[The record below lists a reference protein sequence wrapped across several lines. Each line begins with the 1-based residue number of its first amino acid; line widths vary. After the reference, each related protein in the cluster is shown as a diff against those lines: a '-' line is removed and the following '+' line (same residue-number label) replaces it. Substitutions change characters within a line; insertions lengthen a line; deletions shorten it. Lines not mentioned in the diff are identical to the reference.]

1 MKTSKQ
7 KSTNTTKR
15 VKKTTKNFQHN
26 LIVLISTLNF
36 INLNLK
42 KYTQKNILYFLNKN
56 LERNKQNPIKLKTLQ
71 NYLYT
76 LEKKFKI
83 TLNYCKHLGKN
94 SGSETYY
101 KLKYEKEKCYSIIN
115 TYFKEKTNNKIN
127 EFLQRI
133 KKFNQINSSV
143 KWECINNTNNNIY
156 KYKEYRNIYKNSKKT
171 TPEKILNKYL
181 SKCNFKTEIPSLIM
195 NLETTHKI
203 KIYHLRNLKHI
214 ENDLKEIDPK
224 KIEKYLSNAIKENI
238 NNPGYLCKFFKN
250 NGYKKLINKIKETN
264 KKYKNKT
271 EILKKILK
279 EKIKELENEQYK
291 KEDLE
296 KFFNKTYE
304 IYKIKPHFIIEY
316 KKYPD
321 LDKLV
326 QRAKKEICKIQDKM
340 IQLKSIKNNI
350 FSILLEQLRHKV
362 DNDKLIPTLKKF
374 IENEPD
380 LKYSKVFDNSYY
392 NNLIKIVSWKENA
405 KFSSDIKEKGK
416 KWRLYLND

>member
-7 KSTNTTKR
+7 KSPNTTKK

-56 LERNKQNPIKLKTLQ
+56 LERNKQKPIKLKTLQ
-71 NYLYT
+71 NYLYI
-76 LEKKFKI
+76 LDKKFKV

-101 KLKYEKEKCYSIIN
+101 KLKYEKERCYSIIN
-115 TYFKEKTNNKIN
+115 THFKEKTTNKIN
-127 EFLQRI
+127 EFIKRI
-133 KKFNQINSSV
+133 KKLNQINSSV
-143 KWECINNTNNNIY
+143 KWECINNPNNNIY
-156 KYKEYRNIYKNSKKT
+156 KYKEYRNIHKNSKKT
-171 TPEKILNKYL
+171 TNNGILKKYL

-195 NLETTHKI
+195 NLETTNKI

-214 ENDLKEIDPK
+214 ENDLKEADPK
-224 KIEKYLSNAIKENI
+224 DIERHLSDAIKANI

-250 NGYKKLINKIKETN
+250 NGYKRLINKIKETN
-264 KKYKNKT
+264 KKHKNKK
-271 EILKKILK
+271 EILKNILK
-279 EKIKELENEQYK
+279 EKIKKLENEQYK

-296 KFFNKTYE
+296 QFFKKTYE

-316 KKYPD
+316 TKYPD

-326 QRAKKEICKIQDKM
+326 KRAKIEIPKIQDKM
-340 IQLKSIKNNI
+340 TKLKSIKNNI

-362 DNDKLIPTLKKF
+362 DEDKLIPTLKKF

-392 NNLIKIVSWKENA
+392 NNLIKIVS
-405 KFSSDIKEKGK
+405 
-416 KWRLYLND
+416 

>member
-1 MKTSKQ
+1 MKTLKK
-7 KSTNTTKR
+7 KSPNTTKR
-15 VKKTTKNFQHN
+15 VKKTTMNFQHN

-36 INLNLK
+36 INLNFK
-42 KYTQKNILYFLNKN
+42 KYTQKNILYLLNKN
-56 LERNKQNPIKLKTLQ
+56 LERNKQKLIKLKTLQ
-71 NYLYT
+71 NYLYI
-76 LEKKFKI
+76 LEKKFKV

-101 KLKYEKEKCYSIIN
+101 KLKYEKEKCYLIIN
-115 TYFKEKTNNKIN
+115 TYFKEKIINKIN
-127 EFLQRI
+127 EFTQRI

-143 KWECINNTNNNIY
+143 KWECINNTNNIY
-156 KYKEYRNIYKNSKKT
+156 KYKEYRNIHKNCKKT
-171 TPEKILNKYL
+171 TNNEIIKKYL
-181 SKCNFKTEIPSLIM
+181 SKCNFKTEIPALIM
-195 NLETTHKI
+195 NLKTTNST

-224 KIEKYLSNAIKENI
+224 KIEKHISNVIKENI
-238 NNPGYLCKFFKN
+238 NNPGYLCKFFRN
-250 NGYKKLINKIKETN
+250 SGYKRIIYKIKEPE
-264 KKYKNKT
+264 KKYKNKN

-279 EKIKELENEQYK
+279 EKIKELEKEQYK

-296 KFFNKTYE
+296 KFFGKTYE
-304 IYKIKPHFIIEY
+304 IYKIKPHFIIEH

-321 LDKLV
+321 LEKLV
-326 QRAKKEICKIQDKM
+326 KRAKTEIPKIQDKM
-340 IQLKSIKNNI
+340 VRQKSIKNNI

-392 NNLIKIVSWKENA
+392 NNLIKIVS
-405 KFSSDIKEKGK
+405 
-416 KWRLYLND
+416 

>member
-1 MKTSKQ
+1 MKESKQ
-7 KSTNTTKR
+7 KPLNTTKK

-36 INLNLK
+36 INSNFK

-56 LERNKQNPIKLKTLQ
+56 LERNKQKPIKLKTLQ

-76 LEKKFKI
+76 LEKKFKV

-115 TYFKEKTNNKIN
+115 TYFKEKTTNKIN
-127 EFLQRI
+127 EFMQRI
-133 KKFNQINSSV
+133 KKFNQINGSV
-143 KWECINNTNNNIY
+143 KWECINNTNNIY
-156 KYKEYRNIYKNSKKT
+156 KYKEYRNVHQNYKKT
-171 TPEKILNKYL
+171 TNNDMLKKYL
-181 SKCNFKTEIPSLIM
+181 SKCNFKTEIPNLIM
-195 NLETTHKI
+195 ALEATHKV

-214 ENDLKEIDPK
+214 ENDLKEIDAK
-224 KIEKYLSNAIKENI
+224 SIEKHLSNVIKENI

-250 NGYKKLINKIKETN
+250 NGYKKLINKIKEKN
-264 KKYKNKT
+264 KKYKNKK
-271 EILKKILK
+271 EILKKILE
-279 EKIKELENEQYK
+279 EKIIDLENEKYK
-291 KEDLE
+291 KEDLD
-296 KFFNKTYE
+296 KFFSKTYE
-304 IYKIKPHFIIEY
+304 IYKTKPHFIIEH

-326 QRAKKEICKIQDKM
+326 KRAKTEVPKIQDKKER
-340 IQLKSIKNNI
+340 LKSIKNNI

-362 DNDKLIPTLKKF
+362 DNDKLIPTLKTF

-392 NNLIKIVSWKENA
+392 NDLIKIVS
-405 KFSSDIKEKGK
+405 
-416 KWRLYLND
+416 

>member
-1 MKTSKQ
+1 MKTLKQ
-7 KSTNTTKR
+7 KSPNTTKR
-15 VKKTTKNFQHN
+15 VKKATKNFQHN

-36 INLNLK
+36 INSNFK
-42 KYTQKNILYFLNKN
+42 KYTQKNILYFLNQN
-56 LERNKQNPIKLKTLQ
+56 LERNKQKPIKLKTLQ
-71 NYLYT
+71 NYLYI
-76 LEKKFKI
+76 LEKKFKV

-101 KLKYEKEKCYSIIN
+101 KLKYEKEKCYLIIN
-115 TYFKEKTNNKIN
+115 THFKEKIANKIN
-127 EFLQRI
+127 EFMQRL

-143 KWECINNTNNNIY
+143 KWECINNKNNIY
-156 KYKEYRNIYKNSKKT
+156 KYKEYRNIHKNPKKT
-171 TPEKILNKYL
+171 EKENILKKYL

-195 NLETTHKI
+195 NLETTKKN

-224 KIEKYLSNAIKENI
+224 SIEKYLSIAIKENI
-238 NNPGYLCKFFKN
+238 NNPGYLCKFFKK
-250 NGYKKLINKIKETN
+250 NGYKRLINKIKETN
-264 KKYKNKT
+264 KKHENKK
-271 EILKKILK
+271 EILKKIL
-279 EKIKELENEQYK
+279 EVKIKELENEQYK
-291 KEDLE
+291 KEELE

-321 LDKLV
+321 LEKLV
-326 QRAKKEICKIQDKM
+326 QRAKSEVSKTEDKM
-340 IQLKSIKNNI
+340 TKLKSIKNNI

-362 DNDKLIPTLKKF
+362 DSEKLIPTLKKF

-392 NNLIKIVSWKENA
+392 NNLIEIV
-405 KFSSDIKEKGK
+405 G
-416 KWRLYLND
+416 

>member
-1 MKTSKQ
+1 METLKQ
-7 KSTNTTKR
+7 KSLNTTKR

-76 LEKKFKI
+76 LDKKFKI

-115 TYFKEKTNNKIN
+115 TYFKEQTNNKIN
-127 EFLQRI
+127 EFVQRI
-133 KKFNQINSSV
+133 NKFNQINSSV
-143 KWECINNTNNNIY
+143 KWECINNTNNIY
-156 KYKEYRNIYKNSKKT
+156 KYIEYRNIHKNSKKT
-171 TPEKILNKYL
+171 INNNNLLKKYL

-195 NLETTHKI
+195 NLKTTNKI

-214 ENDLKEIDPK
+214 ENDLKGVDPK
-224 KIEKYLSNAIKENI
+224 KIEKHLSNVIKDNI

-271 EILKKILK
+271 EILKKVLR

-291 KEDLE
+291 KEELE

-326 QRAKKEICKIQDKM
+326 KRAKKEICKIQDKM
-340 IQLKSIKNNI
+340 ARLKSIKNNI

-362 DNDKLIPTLKKF
+362 DNDKLIPTLKEF

-392 NNLIKIVSWKENA
+392 NDLIEIVS
-405 KFSSDIKEKGK
+405 
-416 KWRLYLND
+416 

>member
-7 KSTNTTKR
+7 KSLNTTKKG
-15 VKKTTKNFQHN
+15 KKTTKNFQHN

-36 INLNLK
+36 INSNFK

-56 LERNKQNPIKLKTLQ
+56 LERNKQKPIKLKTLQ
-71 NYLYT
+71 NYLYI
-76 LEKKFKI
+76 LEKKIKV

-101 KLKYEKEKCYSIIN
+101 KLKYEKTKCYSAIN
-115 TYFKEKTNNKIN
+115 KHFKEKTNNEIN
-127 EFLQRI
+127 EFTQRI
-133 KKFNQINSSV
+133 NKFNQINSSV
-143 KWECINNTNNNIY
+143 KWECINNTNNIY
-156 KYKEYRNIYKNSKKT
+156 KYKEYRNIHKNFEKT
-171 TPEKILNKYL
+171 TTDMLKKYL
-181 SKCNFKTEIPSLIM
+181 SKCNFKTEIPSIIM
-195 NLETTHKI
+195 DLKTTHET

-214 ENDLKEIDPK
+214 ENDLKETDPK
-224 KIEKYLSNAIKENI
+224 DIEKHLISEIKANV

-250 NGYKKLINKIKETN
+250 NGYKKVISKIKKTN
-264 KKYKNKT
+264 NKYKNKK
-271 EILKKILK
+271 EILKRILK
-279 EKIKELENEQYK
+279 EKVKELENEQYK

-321 LDKLV
+321 LDKLI
-326 QRAKKEICKIQDKM
+326 KKARTEASKIQDKM
-340 IQLKSIKNNI
+340 IKLKSIKNNI

-362 DNDKLIPTLKKF
+362 DCDKLIPTLKKF

-392 NNLIKIVSWKENA
+392 NNLIKIV
-405 KFSSDIKEKGK
+405 G
-416 KWRLYLND
+416 

>member
-1 MKTSKQ
+1 
-7 KSTNTTKR
+7 
-15 VKKTTKNFQHN
+15 
-26 LIVLISTLNF
+26 
-36 INLNLK
+36 

-56 LERNKQNPIKLKTLQ
+56 LERNQQKPIKLKTLQ
-71 NYLYT
+71 NYLYI
-76 LEKKFKI
+76 LDKKFKV

-101 KLKYEKEKCYSIIN
+101 KLKYEKERCYSIIN
-115 TYFKEKTNNKIN
+115 THFKEKTTNKIN
-127 EFLQRI
+127 EFIKRI
-133 KKFNQINSSV
+133 KKLNQINSSV
-143 KWECINNTNNNIY
+143 KWECINNPNNNIY
-156 KYKEYRNIYKNSKKT
+156 KYKEYRNIHKNSKKT
-171 TPEKILNKYL
+171 TNNKILNKYL
-181 SKCNFKTEIPSLIM
+181 SKCNFKTKIPSLIM
-195 NLETTHKI
+195 DLKTTNKI

-214 ENDLKEIDPK
+214 ENDLKETDPK
-224 KIEKYLSNAIKENI
+224 DIERHLSDAIKKNI

-250 NGYKKLINKIKETN
+250 NGYKRLINKIKETN
-264 KKYKNKT
+264 KKYKNKK
-271 EILKKILK
+271 EILKNILK

-296 KFFNKTYE
+296 KFFKKIYE

-326 QRAKKEICKIQDKM
+326 KKAKTEIPKIQDKM
-340 IQLKSIKNNI
+340 TKLKSIKNNI

-362 DNDKLIPTLKKF
+362 DENKLIPTLKKF

-392 NNLIKIVSWKENA
+392 NNLIKIVS
-405 KFSSDIKEKGK
+405 
-416 KWRLYLND
+416 

>member
-1 MKTSKQ
+1 MKTSNQ
-7 KSTNTTKR
+7 KSPNTTK
-15 VKKTTKNFQHN
+15 KAKQNTKNFQHN

-56 LERNKQNPIKLKTLQ
+56 LERNKQKPIKLKTLQ
-71 NYLYT
+71 NYLYI
-76 LEKKFKI
+76 LEKKFKV

-101 KLKYEKEKCYSIIN
+101 KLKYEKEKCYLIIN
-115 TYFKEKTNNKIN
+115 TYFKEKTANKIN
-127 EFLQRI
+127 EFMQRI

-143 KWECINNTNNNIY
+143 KWECINNTNNNI
-156 KYKEYRNIYKNSKKT
+156 KEYRNIYINSQKT
-171 TPEKILNKYL
+171 TNKEKLKKYL
-181 SKCNFKTEIPSLIM
+181 SKCDFKTKIPSLIM
-195 NLETTHKI
+195 DLKTTNKI

-214 ENDLKEIDPK
+214 ENELKEIDPK
-224 KIEKYLSNAIKENI
+224 KIENHISNVIKENT

-250 NGYKKLINKIKETN
+250 NGYKKLISKIKKTN
-264 KKYKNKT
+264 EKYKNKT
-271 EILKKILK
+271 GILRKILA
-279 EKIKELENEQYK
+279 EKIKELENQQYK
-291 KEDLE
+291 KEELE
-296 KFFNKTYE
+296 KFFSKTYE

-321 LDKLV
+321 LDKLIK
-326 QRAKKEICKIQDKM
+326 RAKTETSKVQDKM
-340 IQLKSIKNNI
+340 EKLKSIKNNI

-362 DNDKLIPTLKKF
+362 DNEKLISTLKTF

-392 NNLIKIVSWKENA
+392 NNLIKIVS
-405 KFSSDIKEKGK
+405 
-416 KWRLYLND
+416 

>member
-1 MKTSKQ
+1 MKTLKQ
-7 KSTNTTKR
+7 KSPNTTKR

-36 INLNLK
+36 INSNFK
-42 KYTQKNILYFLNKN
+42 KYTQKNILYFLNQN
-56 LERNKQNPIKLKTLQ
+56 LERNKQKPIKLKTLQ
-71 NYLYT
+71 NYLYK
-76 LEKKFKI
+76 LEKKFKV

-101 KLKYEKEKCYSIIN
+101 KLKYEKEKCYLIIN
-115 TYFKEKTNNKIN
+115 TYFNEKIANKIN
-127 EFLQRI
+127 EFMQRI

-143 KWECINNTNNNIY
+143 KWECINNKNNIY
-156 KYKEYRNIYKNSKKT
+156 KYKEYRSIHKNPKKT
-171 TPEKILNKYL
+171 TKENILKKYL
-181 SKCNFKTEIPSLIM
+181 SKCNFKTEIPSLII
-195 NLETTHKI
+195 NLETTKKN

-214 ENDLKEIDPK
+214 ENDLKEIDPES
-224 KIEKYLSNAIKENI
+224 IEKYLSSAIKENI
-238 NNPGYLCKFFKN
+238 NNPGYLCKFFKK
-250 NGYKKLINKIKETN
+250 NGYKRLINKIKETN
-264 KKYKNKT
+264 KKNKNKK
-271 EILKKILK
+271 EILKKIL
-279 EKIKELENEQYK
+279 EAKIKELENEQYK

-321 LDKLV
+321 LEKLV
-326 QRAKKEICKIQDKM
+326 QRAKSEVSKTEDKM
-340 IQLKSIKNNI
+340 TKLKSIKNNI

-362 DNDKLIPTLKKF
+362 DSEKLIPTLKKF

-392 NNLIKIVSWKENA
+392 NNLIEIVS
-405 KFSSDIKEKGK
+405 
-416 KWRLYLND
+416 

>member
-1 MKTSKQ
+1 MKTPNQ
-7 KSTNTTKR
+7 KSPNTTKK
-15 VKKTTKNFQHN
+15 VKKATKNFQHN

-56 LERNKQNPIKLKTLQ
+56 LERNKQKPIKLKTLQ
-71 NYLYT
+71 NYLYI
-76 LEKKFKI
+76 LEKKFKV

-94 SGSETYY
+94 SGSETHY
-101 KLKYEKEKCYSIIN
+101 KLKYEKEKCYLIIN
-115 TYFKEKTNNKIN
+115 TYFKEKINNKIN
-127 EFLQRI
+127 EFVQRI
-133 KKFNQINSSV
+133 KKFNQINGSV
-143 KWECINNTNNNIY
+143 KWECINNTNNIY
-156 KYKEYRNIYKNSKKT
+156 KYKEYRNIHKNFKKT
-171 TPEKILNKYL
+171 KNNEILKKYL
-181 SKCNFKTEIPSLIM
+181 SKCNFKTEIPALIM
-195 NLETTHKI
+195 DLETTNKI

-214 ENDLKEIDPK
+214 ENDLREIDPK
-224 KIEKYLSNAIKENI
+224 NIEKHLSIAIKENV

-250 NGYKKLINKIKETN
+250 NGYRKLINKIKEQD
-264 KKYKNKT
+264 KKHKNKT
-271 EILKKILK
+271 EILRKILK

-304 IYKIKPHFIIEY
+304 IYKMKPHFIIEY

-326 QRAKKEICKIQDKM
+326 KRAKTETAKIQDEM
-340 IQLKSIKNNI
+340 IKLKSIKNNI

-392 NNLIKIVSWKENA
+392 NNLIKIVS
-405 KFSSDIKEKGK
+405 
-416 KWRLYLND
+416 

>member
-1 MKTSKQ
+1 METLKQ
-7 KSTNTTKR
+7 KSLNTTKR

-76 LEKKFKI
+76 LDKKFKI

-127 EFLQRI
+127 EFVQRI

-143 KWECINNTNNNIY
+143 KWECINNTNNIY
-156 KYKEYRNIYKNSKKT
+156 KYKEYKNIHKNSKKT
-171 TPEKILNKYL
+171 INNNNLLKKYL

-195 NLETTHKI
+195 NLETTNKI

-214 ENDLKEIDPK
+214 ENDLKGVDPK
-224 KIEKYLSNAIKENI
+224 KIEKHLSNVIKDNI

-271 EILKKILK
+271 EILKKVLR

-326 QRAKKEICKIQDKM
+326 KRAKKEICKIQDKM
-340 IQLKSIKNNI
+340 ARLKSIKNNI

-362 DNDKLIPTLKKF
+362 DNDKLIPTLKEF

-392 NNLIKIVSWKENA
+392 NDLIKIVSWKENEQ
-405 KFSSDIKEKGK
+405 FSSDIKEKGK

>member
-7 KSTNTTKR
+7 KSPNTTKR

-56 LERNKQNPIKLKTLQ
+56 LERNQQKPIKLKTLQ
-71 NYLYT
+71 NYLYI
-76 LEKKFKI
+76 LDKKFKV

-101 KLKYEKEKCYSIIN
+101 KLKYEKERCYSIIN
-115 TYFKEKTNNKIN
+115 THFKEKTTNQIN
-127 EFLQRI
+127 EFIKRI
-133 KKFNQINSSV
+133 KKLNQINSSV
-143 KWECINNTNNNIY
+143 KWECINNPNNNIY
-156 KYKEYRNIYKNSKKT
+156 KYKEYRNINKNSKKT
-171 TPEKILNKYL
+171 TNNKILNKYL
-181 SKCNFKTEIPSLIM
+181 SKCNFKTKIPSLIM
-195 NLETTHKI
+195 DLKTTNKI

-214 ENDLKEIDPK
+214 ENDLKETDPK
-224 KIEKYLSNAIKENI
+224 DIERHLSDAIKENI

-250 NGYKKLINKIKETN
+250 NGYKRLINKIKETN
-264 KKYKNKT
+264 KKYKNKK
-271 EILKKILK
+271 EILKNILK

-296 KFFNKTYE
+296 KFFKKIYE

-326 QRAKKEICKIQDKM
+326 KKAKTEIPKIQDKM
-340 IQLKSIKNNI
+340 TKLKSIKNNI

-362 DNDKLIPTLKKF
+362 DENKIIPTLKKF

-392 NNLIKIVSWKENA
+392 NNLIKIVS
-405 KFSSDIKEKGK
+405 
-416 KWRLYLND
+416 

>member
-1 MKTSKQ
+1 MKTLKQ
-7 KSTNTTKR
+7 KSPSTTKR
-15 VKKTTKNFQHN
+15 AKNFQHN

-76 LEKKFKI
+76 LEKKFKV

-101 KLKYEKEKCYSIIN
+101 KLKYEKEKCYLIIN
-115 TYFKEKTNNKIN
+115 TYFKEKVINKIN
-127 EFLQRI
+127 EFTQRI
-133 KKFNQINSSV
+133 EKFNQINSSV
-143 KWECINNTNNNIY
+143 KWECINNTNNIY
-156 KYKEYRNIYKNSKKT
+156 KYKEYRNIQKNSKKT
-171 TPEKILNKYL
+171 TNVEILKKYL
-181 SKCNFKTEIPSLIM
+181 SKCNFKTEIPSIIM
-195 NLETTHKI
+195 NLKTTTRI

-224 KIEKYLSNAIKENI
+224 NIEKHISDAIKENA

-250 NGYKKLINKIKETN
+250 SGYKKIIDKIKETE
-264 KKYKNKT
+264 KKYKSKK
-271 EILKKILK
+271 EILKKIL
-279 EKIKELENEQYK
+279 ESKIKELENKQYK

-296 KFFNKTYE
+296 KFFRKTYE

-321 LDKLV
+321 LYELV
-326 QRAKKEICKIQDKM
+326 KRAKKEIPKIQNKM
-340 IQLKSIKNNI
+340 VKLKSIKNNI

-392 NNLIKIVSWKENA
+392 NNLIEIVS
-405 KFSSDIKEKGK
+405 
-416 KWRLYLND
+416 

>member
-7 KSTNTTKR
+7 KSPNTTKK

-56 LERNKQNPIKLKTLQ
+56 LERNQQKPIKLKTLQ
-71 NYLYT
+71 NYLYI
-76 LEKKFKI
+76 LDKKFKV

-101 KLKYEKEKCYSIIN
+101 KLKYEKERCYSIIN
-115 TYFKEKTNNKIN
+115 THFKEKTTNQIN
-127 EFLQRI
+127 EFIKRI
-133 KKFNQINSSV
+133 KKLNQINSSV
-143 KWECINNTNNNIY
+143 KWECINNPNNNIY
-156 KYKEYRNIYKNSKKT
+156 KYKEYRNINKNSKKT
-171 TPEKILNKYL
+171 TNNKILNKYL
-181 SKCNFKTEIPSLIM
+181 SKCNFKTKIPSLIM
-195 NLETTHKI
+195 DLKTTNKI

-214 ENDLKEIDPK
+214 ENDLKETDPK
-224 KIEKYLSNAIKENI
+224 DIERHLSDAIKENI

-250 NGYKKLINKIKETN
+250 NGYKRLINKIKETN
-264 KKYKNKT
+264 KKYKNKK
-271 EILKKILK
+271 EILKNILK

-296 KFFNKTYE
+296 KFFKKIYE

-326 QRAKKEICKIQDKM
+326 KKAKTEIPKIQDKM
-340 IQLKSIKNNI
+340 TKLKSIKNNI

-362 DNDKLIPTLKKF
+362 DENKIIPTLKKF

-392 NNLIKIVSWKENA
+392 NNLIKIVS
-405 KFSSDIKEKGK
+405 
-416 KWRLYLND
+416 

>member
-1 MKTSKQ
+1 METLKQ
-7 KSTNTTKR
+7 KSLNTTKR

-76 LEKKFKI
+76 LDKKFKI

-127 EFLQRI
+127 EFVQRI

-143 KWECINNTNNNIY
+143 KWECINNTNNIY
-156 KYKEYRNIYKNSKKT
+156 KYKEYKNIHKNSKKT
-171 TPEKILNKYL
+171 INNNNLLKKYL

-195 NLETTHKI
+195 NLETTNKI

-214 ENDLKEIDPK
+214 ENDLKGVDPK
-224 KIEKYLSNAIKENI
+224 KIEKHLSNVIKDNI

-271 EILKKILK
+271 EILKKVLR

-326 QRAKKEICKIQDKM
+326 KRAKKEICKIQDKM
-340 IQLKSIKNNI
+340 ARLKSIKNNI

-362 DNDKLIPTLKKF
+362 DNDKLIPTLKEF

-392 NNLIKIVSWKENA
+392 NDLIKIVS
-405 KFSSDIKEKGK
+405 
-416 KWRLYLND
+416 

>member
-1 MKTSKQ
+1 MKKSKQ
-7 KSTNTTKR
+7 KSLNTTKR
-15 VKKTTKNFQHN
+15 VKKTTRNFQHN

-36 INLNLK
+36 INLNFK

-71 NYLYT
+71 NYLYK
-76 LEKKFKI
+76 LEKKFKV

-101 KLKYEKEKCYSIIN
+101 KLKYKKEKCYSIIN

-127 EFLQRI
+127 EFMQRI
-133 KKFNQINSSV
+133 KTFNQINGSV
-143 KWECINNTNNNIY
+143 KWECISNINN
-156 KYKEYRNIYKNSKKT
+156 KYKEYRNIHKNPKKT
-171 TPEKILNKYL
+171 TNNEILKKYL
-181 SKCNFKTEIPSLIM
+181 SKCNFKTQIPALIM
-195 NLETTHKI
+195 NLETTNKI

-214 ENDLKEIDPK
+214 ENELKEIDPQ
-224 KIEKYLSNAIKENI
+224 KIEKHLSNKIKENK

-264 KKYKNKT
+264 NKNKK

-279 EKIKELENEQYK
+279 EKIKELETEKYK

-296 KFFNKTYE
+296 KFFSKTYE
-304 IYKIKPHFIIEY
+304 IYKIKPHFIIEQ

-321 LDKLV
+321 LEKLV
-326 QRAKKEICKIQDKM
+326 KRAKKEIPKIQDRM
-340 IQLKSIKNNI
+340 IKLKSIKNNI

-392 NNLIKIVSWKENA
+392 NNLIKIVSLKENV
-405 KFSSDIKEKGK
+405 
-416 KWRLYLND
+416 